1 MQDKELIIVGID
13 VSKKTLDI
21 CVQKGKDQTSSVI
34 TNQPKSITLFIKDLL
49 KQYDKDLLLIG
60 FENTGIYNYSLYDIL
75 RGTEIK
81 TFVFHPLDLL
91 RSMGML
97 RGKNDKTD
105 AKRIALYLQLH
116 HSFLSPSVIPTKNL
130 LVLKALFTKR
140 HRLVE
145 HRAALVKS
153 NKEIEA
159 VLGKRQAMLI
169 VSSDKK
175 VIDALNQAI
184 KTLEERIH
192 KLLHEQESVA
202 RQMENITSVQGV
214 GPVLASYLA
223 IKTNGFTMLTNPRKL
238 ACYAGVV
245 PFENQSGTSLKKN
258 PRVSMMAD
266 KELKRLLHLAAL
278 RVIQLPGDL
287 RDYYIRKVKEG
298 KNKMSVLNAIR
309 NKLIAR
315 ICSCIN
321 NNKKYQINLQV
332 S

>member
-21 CVQKGKDQTSSVI
+21 CVQKGKNQTSSVI

-116 HSFLSPSVIPTKNL
+116 HSFLSPSAIPTKNL

-169 VSSDKK
+169 VSLDKK

-278 RVIQLPGDL
+278 RVIQLPGEM
-287 RDYYIRKVKEG
+287 RDYYIRKVAEG
-298 KNKMSVLNAIR
+298 KNKMSVINAIR
-309 NKLIAR
+309 NKIIAR
-315 ICSCIN
+315 ICSCIK